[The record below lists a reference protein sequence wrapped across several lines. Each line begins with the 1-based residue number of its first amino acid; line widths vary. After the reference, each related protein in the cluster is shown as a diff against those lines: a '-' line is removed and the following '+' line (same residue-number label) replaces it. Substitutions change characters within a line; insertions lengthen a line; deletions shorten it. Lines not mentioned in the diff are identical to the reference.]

1 MVLEHHFPLTTVSRH
16 NSRIKNDN
24 DLGAIVDFRIL
35 ADRVAADVARGRL
48 RPGDRLP
55 TQRRFARDHR
65 IAVSTAARVYA
76 ELTRRGVV
84 VGEVGRGTFVRAAAP
99 TPEPALAEPAH
110 APVDLELNFPVLPE
124 QPGLLAPA
132 IESLSRP
139 DILAAALAPLGVR
152 ATAELRAQ
160 AGRVLAR
167 PGWTPPDLIVTG
179 SGRHAIGAAFAGL
192 VPTGGRIAV
201 EALTYPLV
209 RGIAH
214 RLGLVA
220 VPVALDDEGM
230 VPGALDAVCSEAPV
244 HAVSVQP
251 TLHNPLGV
259 TMSEQRRAAVAAVL
273 RAHGVV
279 AVEDAVYSFLRP
291 DPGPLAA
298 HAPERTV
305 VVDSLSKRVAPGLT
319 LGFVAGPPELTERI
333 GVAARTAGYGPQ
345 GLAVAA
351 ATRWLSDGVVDT
363 LVAGK
368 RADAAARQTLARRIL
383 PTLRADPAAY
393 HAWLPLPDPWRAET
407 FVAAAARRG
416 IAVTP
421 AAAFAVIPAHSP
433 NAVRLALSAP
443 SPAQLERSL
452 HSLATLLRA
461 TPDLPD

>member
-1 MVLEHHFPLTTVSRH
+1 
-16 NSRIKNDN
+16 
-24 DLGAIVDFRIL
+24 VDYRTL

-65 IAVSTAARVYA
+65 VAVSTAARVYA
-76 ELTRRGVV
+76 ELTRRGIV
-84 VGEVGRGTFVRAAAP
+84 VGEVGRGTFVRAAPP
-99 TPEPALAEPAH
+99 TPGPALAEPAL
-110 APVDLELNFPVLPE
+110 APVDLELNFPVLPT
-124 QPGLLAPA
+124 QPALLAPA
-132 IESLSRP
+132 IEALSRP
-139 DILAAALAPLGVR
+139 DVLAAALAPLGVR
-152 ATAELRAQ
+152 ATPELRA
-160 AGRVLAR
+160 AASHTLAR

-179 SGRHAIGAAFAGL
+179 SGRQAIGAAFAGL

-209 RGIAH
+209 RGIVH

-220 VPVALDDEGM
+220 VPVPLDDEGM
-230 VPGALDAVCSEAPV
+230 IPEALDALCSEAPV

-251 TLHNPLGV
+251 TLHNPLGT
-259 TMSEQRRAAVAAVL
+259 TMSEHRRAALAAVL
-273 RAHGVV
+273 RTHDVV

-305 VVDSLSKRVAPGLT
+305 VVESLSKRVAPGLT
-319 LGFVAGPPELTERI
+319 LGFVAGPPEIVERI
-333 GVAARTAGYGPQ
+333 AVAARTAGYGPQ

-351 ATRWLSDGVVDT
+351 ATRWLSDGVVET

-368 RADAAARQTLARRIL
+368 RADAAARQDLVRRIL
-383 PTLRADPAAY
+383 PAVQADPAAY
-393 HAWLPLPDPWRAET
+393 HAWLPLPEPWRAET
-407 FVAAAARRG
+407 LVAAAARQG

-433 NAVRLALSAP
+433 NAIRLALSAP
-443 SPAQLERSL
+443 P
-452 HSLATLLRA
+452 LATLEQALHTLAALLTRG
-461 TPDLPD
+461 PDLPD

>member
-1 MVLEHHFPLTTVSRH
+1 MDYRT
-16 NSRIKNDN
+16 
-24 DLGAIVDFRIL
+24 L
-35 ADRVAADVARGRL
+35 ADRVAADVAGGRL

-65 IAVSTAARVYA
+65 VAVSTAARVYT
-76 ELTRRGVV
+76 ELTRRGIV
-84 VGEVGRGTFVRAAAP
+84 VGEVGRGTFVRAAPPA
-99 TPEPALAEPAH
+99 PEPALAEPAQ
-110 APVDLELNFPVLPE
+110 APIDLELNFPVLPE
-124 QPGLLAPA
+124 QAALLAPA
-132 IESLSRP
+132 IETLSRP
-139 DILAAALAPLGVR
+139 DVLAAALAPLGVR
-152 ATAELRAQ
+152 ATAELRAL
-160 AGRVLAR
+160 ACAALAR

-179 SGRHAIGAAFAGL
+179 SGRQAIGAAFAAL

-201 EALTYPLV
+201 ESLTYPLV

-220 VPVALDDEGM
+220 VPVTLDDEGM
-230 VPGALDAVCSEAPV
+230 VPDALDAVCSAGPV

-251 TLHNPLGV
+251 TLHNPLGT
-259 TMSEQRRAAVAAVL
+259 TMSERRRAALADVL
-273 RAHGVV
+273 RAHEVV

-291 DPGPLAA
+291 APGPLAA

-319 LGFVAGPPELTERI
+319 LGFVAGPPGLVDRI
-333 GVAARTAGYGPQ
+333 AAAARTAGHGPQ

-351 ATRWLSDGVVDT
+351 ASRWLSDGVVEA
-363 LVAGK
+363 LVEGK

-416 IAVTP
+416 IALTP
-421 AAAFAVIPAHSP
+421 AAAFAIVPAHSP
-433 NAVRLALSAP
+433 DAVRLALSAP
-443 SPAQLERSL
+443 PRERLEQAL
-452 HSLATLLRA
+452 TTLATLLSEG
-461 TPDLPD
+461 PDLPD